1 MLHPEID
8 HSIEHK
14 YRFFALDKVVF
25 HRLAEIWEH
34 SLCDHSFDTV
44 GAILACDGIHC
55 RGTSDAVAVI
65 KHRTYIHFV
74 AKKLRVGEEK
84 TNIEAIIGQKCV
96 VTERIDNYAGCGQ
109 AKVNGQV
116 WSARG
121 CNDEDVF
128 EVGEILRIVA
138 IEGVKIICKR

>member
-1 MLHPEID
+1 MEMWLIWVGVLVASVVIELITD
-8 HSIEHK
+8 DLVSIWFAPAALVATLLDVFNVDDAWQIIV
-14 YRFFALDKVVF
+14 FFVVAL
-25 HRLAEIWEH
+25 L
-34 SLCDHSFDTV
+34 
-44 GAILACDGIHC
+44 GIFLI
-55 RGTSDAVAVI
+55 R
-65 KHRTYIHFV
+65 RFV
-74 AKKLRVGEEK
+74 AKKLHAGEEK

-109 AKVNGQV
+109 AKVNGQI

>member
-1 MLHPEID
+1 MELGWIWIGILVASVVIELITD
-8 HSIEHK
+8 DLVSIW
-14 YRFFALDKVVF
+14 FAPAVVATLLDFLKV
-25 HRLAEIWEH
+25 
-34 SLCDHSFDTV
+34 
-44 GAILACDGIHC
+44 
-55 RGTSDAVAVI
+55 DAVWQIIVFLAI
-65 KHRTYIHFV
+65 ALLGIFLIRRFV

>member
-1 MLHPEID
+1 MSDNSTAKGH
-8 HSIEHK
+8 
-14 YRFFALDKVVF
+14 
-25 HRLAEIWEH
+25 
-34 SLCDHSFDTV
+34 C
-44 GAILACDGIHC
+44 ILKIGNVKRH
-55 RGTSDAVAVI
+55 T
-65 KHRTYIHFV
+65 
-74 AKKLRVGEEK
+74 
-84 TNIEAIIGQKCV
+84 EAIIGQKCV

-109 AKVNGQV
+109 AKVNGQI